1 MRLLQ
6 ILKQIYGGSFVAKI
20 GKKILAAYH
29 GSRIFSLN
37 TAGELD
43 DALGSSVL
51 LKPKEDKQRK
61 ASLGIIVP
69 ILHKF
74 AYQLTHI
81 SVGMSSLL
89 LLVYALS
96 TMCSFIFKHDYHNA
110 FVFLLCCALLVP
122 LCFIKTSVRNLFS
135 SCFLGR
141 FFNVNVQ
148 ASSQKQNVF
157 LMILLHVFAVAGGFF
172 LPFPYSVLTLLLP
185 IAFLLIFYAKP
196 LLFIGLIMVCLP
208 IFGTS
213 VCMVLSVLL
222 ILSHWLQRGLGTIQK
237 QRLDYN
243 DILLLVYVVL
253 CLLFGVLSFAIA
265 DGFRIV
271 IMWITLFSVIFIIYR
286 NITSKNDLIAV
297 FSCLFIGAVFA
308 CGAGIWQ
315 FLSGQVDT
323 TWTDTELFQDLSI
336 RVYGTFANPNVF
348 GEFLI
353 LVIPFSVG
361 LGIYLKKIKYK
372 LACIFVSIICF
383 VTLALTYSRGCYVG
397 IAVTAV
403 VFLWMYNKKIL
414 GLLLVF
420 GAPVGIAFL
429 PENILAR
436 IASMVNLS
444 DSSTSYRL
452 KIYKGTF
459 NLLGKF
465 WPSGVGI
472 GEQSFNYVYPFYGV
486 QEVVAQHSH
495 SLFLQIL
502 VSFGMAGFIY
512 FLFMVFLYHRNLIS
526 FMNTMPK
533 KDNNR
538 MWLIMFASV
547 FFGFLVQSIFDYTWY
562 NYRIY
567 MLFWIIFGLGLT
579 TYKILK
585 KERCCYDKGNALY

>member
-6 ILKQIYGGSFVAKI
+6 IWKQIYRGSLAAKI
-20 GKKILAAYH
+20 GKKISKAYH

-51 LKPKEDKQRK
+51 LKQKEGKEGNF
-61 ASLGIIVP
+61 SLGIIVP
-69 ILHKF
+69 VLHKL
-74 AYQLTHI
+74 ANQLTHI
-81 SVGMSSLL
+81 SVGMTSFL
-89 LLVYALS
+89 LLVYALA
-96 TMCSFIFKHDYHNA
+96 TMLSFIFKQDYHKA
-110 FVFLLCCALLVP
+110 VIFAICCALLVP
-122 LCFIKTSVRNLFS
+122 LCFIKTSIRNLLNG
-135 SCFLGR
+135 CFLGR
-141 FFNVNVQ
+141 FFKLNIT
-148 ASSQKQNVF
+148 ASSQKQNKYF
-157 LMILLHVFAVAGGFF
+157 MIILLVLVAIGGFF
-172 LPFPYSVLTLLLP
+172 LPFPYSALFLLGPIAVLLL
-185 IAFLLIFYAKP
+185 FYVKP
-196 LLFIGLIMVCLP
+196 LFFIGLIMICLP

-237 QRLDYN
+237 QRLDYI
-243 DILLLVYVVL
+243 DILLLVYVIL
-253 CLLFGVLSFAIA
+253 CLLFGVLSFTIA
-265 DGFRIV
+265 DSFRI
-271 IMWITLFSVIFIIYR
+271 ITMWITLFSVVFIIYR
-286 NITSKNDLIAV
+286 NVTSKKDLVIV
-297 FSCLFIGAVFA
+297 LSCLFIGALFA
-308 CGAGIWQ
+308 CGVGIWQ

-361 LGIYLKKIKYK
+361 LSLYLKKMEHK
-372 LACIFVSIICF
+372 LACMFVSIIAF

-436 IASMVNLS
+436 IASMVNFS

-452 KIYKGTF
+452 KIYEGTF

-502 VSFGMAGFIY
+502 VSFGVAGFVY
-512 FLFMVFLYHRNLIS
+512 FLFMIFLYHRNLIS
-526 FMNTMPK
+526 HMNTLPK

-538 MWLIMFASV
+538 LWLIMFASV

-562 NYRIY
+562 NYRVY

-585 KERCCYDKGNALY
+585 DERCLS